1 MIISI
6 AKSWAFHHPSLNFGS
21 VGSSSS
27 RVWKEKEERTN
38 SSFSKSTTTHS
49 RSDDADFSLRR
60 FARLS
65 AGAAQQYPPSTTTKS
80 RLVSPLNS
88 KTRVLPLFLFNIGK
102 SFLPSFLPSFLLWVC
117 TSQSRSDRLR
127 RRKKTGKRIKMAAP
141 GPTISPKLRSLSR
154 CAAEINATRRKNH
167 VVG

>member
-21 VGSSSS
+21 VGSSS
-27 RVWKEKEERTN
+27 RVWREKEERTN

-102 SFLPSFLPSFLLWVC
+102 SFLPSFLPSYFGFAHPSHGVIDC
-117 TSQSRSDRLR
+117 VV
-127 RRKKTGKRIKMAAP
+127 GKRPASESKWQP
-141 GPTISPKLRSLSR
+141 QGQLFRQNCDLSLG
-154 CAAEINATRRKNH
+154 AQQK
-167 VVG
+167 